1 MSKKMRLNQIS
12 SLTGDQL
19 NHLLSSPSEEQPRK
33 SLKKVT
39 FDGYTLYL
47 QFRAFDCPIQVQSTL
62 QQHLF
67 KRSNSVNTQP

>member
-12 SLTGDQL
+12 SLTGDHL
-19 NHLLSSPSEEQPRK
+19 NHLLSSPSVEKTRK

-39 FDGYTLYL
+39 FDSYALYL
-47 QFRAFDCPIQVQSTL
+47 QFRASDCPIQVQSTL

-67 KRSNSVNTQP
+67 KRSNSDNTQP